1 MAELSFHVVVV
12 DGRAWCRLR
21 EVALRISGIDLMKA
35 ANVGGLE
42 DALVRRVLLGRAIE
56 RTASEKER

>member
-1 MAELSFHVVVV
+1 MAEQFFQVVVV

-21 EVALRISGIDLMKA
+21 KVALRMSGVDLMKG